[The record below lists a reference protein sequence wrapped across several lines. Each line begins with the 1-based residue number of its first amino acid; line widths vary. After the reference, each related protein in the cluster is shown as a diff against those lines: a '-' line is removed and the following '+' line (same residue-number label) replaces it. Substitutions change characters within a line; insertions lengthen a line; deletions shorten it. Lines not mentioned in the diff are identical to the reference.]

1 MDADGLA
8 EIVASLRRI
17 GRDDAGLEVKRA
29 STDKLP
35 GETIQTLCAF
45 ANTAGGGV
53 LILGLDEAR
62 GFEATG
68 CEQGAKLAADI
79 AGVCRD
85 GLVPPLVPLISTPE
99 FEGRTLVV
107 AEVPELDP
115 ADKPCF
121 LRGKGQPN
129 GSYIR
134 ISDGDHRLTSY
145 EVSQLLLNRGQPIF
159 DLEPVDDARRVDLH
173 DELVADY
180 LRDLRLSRPALAR
193 RDDDDLLSR
202 SGILVKSSLGGQHL
216 VPSMGGL
223 LSLGRDPQGFDSL
236 RGCAI
241 AVTVYPTSRKGEPGP
256 DGQRFLDDKI
266 LEGPAPLLLAEVIDI
281 LFARMSRRGIVAG
294 IGREDRWEY
303 PLEALR
309 EVLVNAVAHRDYS
322 PMSRGTRIH
331 VEMYPDRLEVIS
343 PGGLFGPVSI
353 DRLGLGDASIASA
366 RNRVLVDILENVRFH
381 RDRRALC
388 EGRATGIPTVLNS
401 LRQAGLVPPIFKDNI
416 SEFRVVMP
424 NRALL
429 DEGTRTWLF
438 SLGQQG
444 ISPTQEMAL
453 AVLRTGR
460 ALTSDE
466 YRVELAVDSK
476 VARRELSDLVQR
488 GLVRM
493 VNQRR
498 WARYVLDDEA
508 EDPSPTL
515 FSDLLEHEAR
525 RQPPGVVRDNNIREP
540 ITRKQRVLDL
550 LIAEAPLTR
559 AEIASRLSL
568 GDRQVS
574 YELTKLIGE
583 GLVVRTTASYS
594 DPNAAYR
601 PTSQTA

>member
-8 EIVASLRRI
+8 EIVVSLRRI
-17 GRDDAGLEVKRA
+17 GRDDAGLEVKLA
-29 STDKLP
+29 ATDKLP
-35 GETIQTLCAF
+35 SETMQTLCAF
-45 ANTAGGGV
+45 ANTPGGGI

-62 GFEATG
+62 GFAAAG
-68 CEQGAKLAADI
+68 CEHAAKLAADL
-79 AGVCRD
+79 AGLCRD
-85 GLVPPLVPLISTPE
+85 GLVPPLMPLISLPE
-99 FEGRTLVV
+99 FEDQTLVV

-115 ADKPCF
+115 ADKPCY

-145 EVSQLLLNRGQPIF
+145 EVSQLLINRGQPIF
-159 DLEPVDDARRVDLH
+159 DMEPVEEAGGVDLH

-180 LRDLRLSRPALAR
+180 LRDLRRSRPALAR
-193 RDDDDLLSR
+193 RDDEDLLRRCGVLVR
-202 SGILVKSSLGGQHL
+202 SALDDQRLVPSLGG
-216 VPSMGGL
+216 L
-223 LSLGRDPQGFDSL
+223 LALGRDPQSFDSL

-241 AVTVYPTSRKGEPGP
+241 TVTAYPTPRKGETGP

-266 LEGPAPLLLAEVIDI
+266 LEGPAPILLAEVFDV
-281 LFARMSRRGIVAG
+281 LYARMSRSGIVEG
-294 IGREDRWEY
+294 IGREDHWEY

-309 EVLVNAVAHRDYS
+309 EILVNAVAHRDYS

-331 VEMYPDRLEVIS
+331 VEMYPDRLEVVS
-343 PGGLFGPVSI
+343 PGGLFGPVTI
-353 DRLGLGDASIASA
+353 DRLGDESIASA

-401 LRQAGLVPPIFKDNI
+401 LRQAGLVPPRFKDNI
-416 SEFRVVMP
+416 SDFRVIVP

-429 DEGTRTWLF
+429 DESTRAWLY
-438 SLGQQG
+438 SLGQPS

-466 YRVELAVDSK
+466 YRIELAVDSK
-476 VARRELSDLVQR
+476 VARRELGDLVQR
-488 GLVRM
+488 GLVRT

-498 WARYVLDDEA
+498 WARYVLDDAA
-508 EDPSPTL
+508 EDPHPTL
-515 FSDLLEHEAR
+515 FSELLGHEPRHQRAR
-525 RQPPGVVRDNNIREP
+525 AARDRE
-540 ITRKQRVLDL
+540 TRGSATRRQRVLEL
-550 LIAEAPLTR
+550 LAVESPLTR
-559 AEIASRLSL
+559 AEIAVRLSL

-574 YELTKLIGE
+574 YELTKMITE
-583 GLVVRTTASYS
+583 GLVARTTEAYS

-601 PTSQTA
+601 LTRPPA